1 MTGQRK
7 ARRAP
12 FSFGKHKVQAGSRAS
27 LALELPGQSR
37 YTPLSMP
44 VHIVH
49 GRKDGPTMFISAAIH
64 GDEIGGIEIVRQLL
78 KQKALNRLRGT
89 LICVPVVNVY
99 GFLNHTRY
107 MPDRRDLN
115 RSFPGSEHGSLAAR
129 VAHVF
134 KTEILDRADYGI
146 DLHTGANHRTNYPHI
161 RANMEDEETARL
173 ARAFNTAVI
182 VNATLRDGSLRG
194 CAVDQNV
201 PVLLYEAGEALRFE
215 SLAVSAGVR
224 GILNVLGAVGMI
236 NRAVKRRPHVT
247 VEAETS
253 HWVRAKRSG
262 LIRNPIALGSHVEKG
277 DRLAHLSDWLGDEES
292 EIKAMREGVVIG
304 RTNLPIV
311 NEGDALFHVAEF
323 DNAEKAGKTVER
335 FASSLEGLGEG
346 DYVDPVVAEE
356 E

>member
-1 MTGQRK
+1 MGKRKTPKRPPFEFAGQQ
-7 ARRAP
+7 
-12 FSFGKHKVQAGSRAS
+12 VEAGTRLSTS
-27 LALELPGQSR
+27 LELPGQSR

-49 GRKDGPTMFISAAIH
+49 GKKDGPTLFVSAAIH
-64 GDEIGGIEIVRQLL
+64 GDEIGGIEIIRQLL
-78 KQKALNRLRGT
+78 NQKVLNRLRGT

-115 RSFPGSEHGSLAAR
+115 RSFPGSEHGSLASR

-134 KTEILDRADYGI
+134 RTEIIDRADYGI

-161 RANMEDEETARL
+161 RANMDDPESARL

-182 VNATLRDGSLRG
+182 VNASLRDGSLRG
-194 CAVDQNV
+194 YALEKNI

-215 SLAVSAGVR
+215 KNAVRAGVR
-224 GILNVLGAVGMI
+224 GIMNVLGALEMI
-236 NRAVKRRPHVT
+236 KRTVKRRPHVT
-247 VEAETS
+247 VEAESS

-262 LIRNPIALGSHVEKG
+262 LIRDAAELGQKVAAG
-277 DRLAHLSDWLGDEES
+277 DRLAHLSDMLGDEET
-292 EIKAMREGVVIG
+292 EVLATREGVVIG
-304 RTNLPIV
+304 RTNLPIA

-335 FASSLEGLGEG
+335 FEASLEGLGEG
-346 DYVDPVVAEE
+346 DYIDPILGE
-356 E
+356 

>member
-1 MTGQRK
+1 MPAGRK
-7 ARRAP
+7 QKRP
-12 FSFGKHKVQAGSRAS
+12 DFLFGDHVVPAGGRAS
-27 LALELPGQSR
+27 VSLELPGQSK

-49 GRKDGPTMFISAAIH
+49 GKKEGPTLFVSAAIH
-64 GDEIGGIEIVRQLL
+64 GDEIGGIEIIRQLL
-78 KQKALNRLRGT
+78 IQKALNRLHGT
-89 LICVPVVNVY
+89 LICVPVVNVF

-129 VAHVF
+129 VAHTF
-134 KTEILDRADYGI
+134 KTEIIDRADYGI

-161 RANMEDEETARL
+161 RANMEDEETASL

-194 CAVDQNV
+194 YAVEKDV

-215 SLAVSAGVR
+215 SLAVTAGVR

-236 NRAVKRRPHVT
+236 KRTIKRRPHVT

-253 HWVRAKRSG
+253 HWVRATRSG

-277 DRLAHLSDWLGDEES
+277 DRLAHLSDWLGDEET
-292 EIKAMREGVVIG
+292 EIRATREGVVIG

-346 DYVDPVVAEE
+346 DYVDHLVE
-356 E
+356 

>member
-1 MTGQRK
+1 MVKRPDF
-7 ARRAP
+7 R
-12 FSFGKHKVQAGSRAS
+12 FGKHRIVAGSRAS
-27 LALELPGQSR
+27 LSLELPGQSR

-49 GRKDGPTMFISAAIH
+49 GRKEGPTMFVSAAIH
-64 GDEIGGIEIVRQLL
+64 GDEIGGIEIIRQLL
-78 KQKALNRLRGT
+78 NQKALNRLKGT
-89 LICVPVVNVY
+89 LICVPVVNVF

-129 VAHVF
+129 VANTF
-134 KTEILDRADYGI
+134 RKEIIDRADYGI

-161 RANMEDEETARL
+161 RANMEDPETARL

-194 CAVDQNV
+194 YAVEQGV

-215 SLAVSAGVR
+215 KLAVSAGVR
-224 GILNVLGAVGMI
+224 GVLNVLGAVGMI
-236 NRAVKRRPHVT
+236 NRTVKRRPHVT

-253 HWVRAKRSG
+253 HWVRANRSG
-262 LIRNPIALGSHVEKG
+262 LIRNSVALGSHVAKG
-277 DRLAHLSDWLGDEES
+277 DALADLSDWLGDEETVV
-292 EIKAMREGVVIG
+292 KATREGVVIG
-304 RTNLPIV
+304 CTNLPIV

-323 DNAEKAGKTVER
+323 ENAEKAGKTVER

-356 E
+356 

>member
-1 MTGQRK
+1 MTARQATKRPPFEFDGQLIE
-7 ARRAP
+7 
-12 FSFGKHKVQAGSRAS
+12 AGTRVSTR
-27 LALELPGQSR
+27 LELPGQSR

-49 GRKDGPTMFISAAIH
+49 GKKDGPVMFISAAIH
-64 GDEIGGIEIVRQLL
+64 GDEIGGIEIIRQLL
-78 KQKALNRLRGT
+78 NQKALNRLRGT

-115 RSFPGSEHGSLAAR
+115 RSFPGSEHGSLASR

-134 KTEILDRADYGI
+134 RTEIIDRADYGI
-146 DLHTGANHRTNYPHI
+146 DLHTGANHRTNFPHI
-161 RANMEDEETARL
+161 RANMDDPESARL

-182 VNATLRDGSLRG
+182 VNASLRDGSLRG
-194 CAVDQNV
+194 YAVENDI

-215 SLAVSAGVR
+215 KLAVSAGVR
-224 GILNVLGAVGMI
+224 GVMNVLGAVEMI
-236 NRAVKRRPHVT
+236 KRTVKRRPHVT

-262 LIRNPIALGSHVEKG
+262 LIRGAVALGQRVDKG
-277 DRLAHLSDWLGDEES
+277 DRLAYLADMLGDEES
-292 EIKAMREGVVIG
+292 EILATKEGVVIG

-323 DNAEKAGKTVER
+323 DNPEKAGKTVER
-335 FASSLEGLGEG
+335 FEASLEGLGEG
-346 DYVDPVVAEE
+346 DYVDPIIAE
-356 E
+356 